1 MTSMHLTSISSSAR
15 NLISSAKN
23 LPSSAKN
30 LPSSAKNLNFSMIIQ
45 LLLFLS
51 NLFVIIFLYLPI
63 SDYTMKRGL
72 SITIISLLT
81 ISIVMLVVMFCV
93 NYKNNKAIKFS
104 QIIQIFQFFLNLL
117 MLIMFSVIYNSQTKS
132 DTKTNLKRQRNY
144 YITTYVFA
152 LLSIISNTFGLY
164 ISFYTV
170 KLCLLQS
177 KTPPVV

>member
-1 MTSMHLTSISSSAR
+1 MTSLDLKSIR
-15 NLISSAKN
+15 ENLR
-23 LPSSAKN
+23 SSAKN

-81 ISIVMLVVMFCV
+81 ISIFMLFVMFVVMFGV

-132 DTKTNLKRQRNY
+132 YTKTNLKRQRNY

-152 LLSIISNTFGLY
+152 VLSIISNTFGLY
-164 ISFYTV
+164 TSFYTV
-170 KLCLLQS
+170 KLCLLQPINTTS
-177 KTPPVV
+177 SIN

>member
-1 MTSMHLTSISSSAR
+1 MTSQDLTSIR
-15 NLISSAKN
+15 EN

-81 ISIVMLVVMFCV
+81 ISIVMLVVMFVVMFGV
-93 NYKNNKAIKFS
+93 NLKNNKAIKFS
-104 QIIQIFQFFLNLL
+104 QIIQIFQFFSNLI
-117 MLIMFSVIYNSQTKS
+117 MLIMFSVIYNNQTKS
-132 DTKTNLKRQRNY
+132 DTKTNLKRQKDF
-144 YITTYVFA
+144 YITTYTFA
-152 LLSIISNTFGLY
+152 VLSIICNTYGLY
-164 ISFYTV
+164 TSFYTV
-170 KLCLLQS
+170 KLCLLQPINTTS
-177 KTPPVV
+177 SIN